1 MTGWDVTRQ
10 TLWWEACSIKYV
22 MDAEDVED
30 LCLTFCESSD
40 HPADVVMS
48 HDASGAMAH
57 FELVEGGKDK
67 DVTNQN
73 RHEYIRYRCR
83 RSIIIS
89 PVFSRAFARVAPQ
102 SCQNRCI
109 QVFISR
115 TL

>member
-1 MTGWDVTRQ
+1 MRWWDAR
-10 TLWWEACSIKYV
+10 SIKYV

-30 LCLTFCESSD
+30 LSLTFCESSD

-73 RHEYIRYRCR
+73 RHEYIRYRFC
-83 RSIIIS
+83 S
-89 PVFSRAFARVAPQ
+89 PSFPAPCARVSPPSCRKRSETQRPQ
-102 SCQNRCI
+102 VSIPC
-109 QVFISR
+109 
-115 TL
+115 TP